1 MSAPKKRERNCF
13 ASWARSCH
21 ARWQE
26 ATGGKVERRK
36 VSPPGGGRKRPLEN
50 LRGPKQSSRFA
61 KLQEKPASPP
71 KKKHPTDI
79 GKLQEAKEQTKGP
92 KPKGYQYPF
101 GLRRALCMP
110 HGFTK
115 SFDHS
120 TKRPLSVL

>member
-1 MSAPKKRERNCF
+1 MSEPKKRERNCF

-26 ATGGKVERRK
+26 ATGGKVESWK
-36 VSPPGGGRKRPLEN
+36 GEWVLPQGGGPKRPLEN

-71 KKKHPTDI
+71 KKKHPADI

-92 KPKGYQYPF
+92 KPKG
-101 GLRRALCMP
+101 
-110 HGFTK
+110 
-115 SFDHS
+115 
-120 TKRPLSVL
+120 